1 MNEQLAR
8 LMEKHVALELRL
20 DHWRAT
26 GHALID
32 GVLEASLRGDHEEAE
47 RLLVILAPNTDK
59 SSD

>member
-8 LMEKHVALELRL
+8 LMERHVTLELRL
-20 DHWRAT
+20 EHWRET

-47 RLLVILAPNTDK
+47 RLMAILAPNTDK
-59 SSD
+59 EHQ